1 MSREKIE
8 FFNGEPG
15 IIDNYPIIE
24 AKNLKL
30 KWVDKAKQD
39 FQNLVKV
46 GADKIPGFNHMT
58 RCPGIFDMFNCGY
71 IVTLH
76 RDLIIKPHEEEFE
89 SLFAG
94 EDVGLMGGSSVV
106 AVDKHS
112 LSLLA
117 KPPWAS
123 NFAIKISTGWHVIAP
138 KGVTLIMLPIAY
150 PDNNEFTS
158 TIGIVNPAI
167 DTQVNFQLYWNGIK
181 EETIIKA
188 GTPLGQLI
196 PLSEK
201 KYEMV
206 QREMNQQ
213 DHDWIVR
220 QEHAY
225 FSTFWR
231 ITMRKKV
238 QAMYKKF
245 WNR

>member
-1 MSREKIE
+1 VSKEKIE

-30 KWVDKAKQD
+30 KWVESAKKD

-58 RCPGIFDMFNCGY
+58 RCPGIFDMFKYGY
-71 IVTLH
+71 IVFLH
-76 RDLIIKPHEEEFE
+76 KDLLIKPHEESFE
-89 SLFAG
+89 SLLAG
-94 EDVGLMGGSSVV
+94 ENQGLPELSKIV
-106 AVDKHS
+106 AVDNHS

-138 KGVTLIMLPIAY
+138 KGVKFIMLPIAY
-150 PDNNEFTS
+150 PDTYEFTS
-158 TIGIVNPAI
+158 TIGIVNPSI
-167 DTQVNFQLYWNGIK
+167 ETQINFQLYWNGIK
-181 EETIIKA
+181 EETLIKA

-206 QREMNQQ
+206 QREMNQR

-220 QEHAY
+220 QESAY

-231 ITMRKKV
+231 NTMRKKV
-238 QAMYKKF
+238 QNMYNKF
-245 WNR
+245 WKK